1 MLKACIFD
9 LDGVVVATAKYHF
22 LAWKRLANEFGF
34 DFNEQLNEKLKGVSR
49 KESLEFILKWGAI
62 NISESEK
69 EAAAKRK
76 NDWYIDY
83 VSNMTSDEILPGLVS
98 FLDELKA
105 NDIRIA
111 LGSASRNC
119 MMCLERIGLQH
130 YFDVIIDGNI
140 VETAKPNPDVFLRAS
155 SEMGLKPFQCVV
167 FEDAQ
172 VGIEAANAGGFF
184 SIGVGDE
191 AVLESANLV
200 IASFENFNLNK
211 LREALINF

>member
-9 LDGVVVATAKYHF
+9 LDGVVVDTAKYHY

-34 DFNEQLNEKLKGVSR
+34 DFDEHLNEKLKGVSR
-49 KESLEFILKWGAI
+49 KESLELILKWA
-62 NISESEK
+62 NVSISDIEK
-69 EAAAKRK
+69 LDAAKRK
-76 NDWYIDY
+76 NDWYIEY
-83 VSNMTSDEILPGLVS
+83 VAKMTAAEILPGVVA

-111 LGSASRNC
+111 LGSASRNS
-119 MMCLERIGLQH
+119 MMCLERIGLLN
-130 YFDVIIDGNI
+130 YFDVIVDGNK
-140 VETAKPNPDVFLRAS
+140 VETAKPNPEVFIIGATEL
-155 SEMGLKPFQCVV
+155 GLKPFQCVV

-184 SIGVGDE
+184 SVGVGD
-191 AVLESANLV
+191 ALVLKDANLV
-200 IASFENFNLNK
+200 IKTFEDFTLNK